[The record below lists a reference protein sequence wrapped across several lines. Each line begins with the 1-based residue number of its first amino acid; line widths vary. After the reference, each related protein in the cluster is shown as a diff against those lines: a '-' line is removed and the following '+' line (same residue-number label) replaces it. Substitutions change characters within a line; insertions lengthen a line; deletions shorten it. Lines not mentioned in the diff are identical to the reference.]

1 MDRTMI
7 KLIAI
12 ICMALNHTAHVL
24 LPADTLVYKFCM
36 WVGFFTAVTMC
47 CFLAEGFRYTH
58 DRKRYAIRLLICAVL
73 SQIPYTMALYIGN
86 LNMMFSLFLAFCI
99 LVLSKSRLPAVIRLL
114 TSLPVLLLS
123 LYADWALSAPVF
135 TLLFYRYGKR
145 GYLPAG
151 IFYICWR
158 MVNTGSLI
166 GSLIFTVPMAISGYV
181 IQYVYNG
188 KKGKDMKWFFY
199 IFYPAHLMALAV
211 CASIV

>member
-47 CFLAEGFRYTH
+47 YFLTEGFRYTH

-145 GYLPAG
+145 GYLLHMLAHG
-151 IFYICWR
+151 QYWKLDRITHIYSSDGDIRICH
-158 MVNTGSLI
+158 
-166 GSLIFTVPMAISGYV
+166 TVCI
-181 IQYVYNG
+181 
-188 KKGKDMKWFFY
+188 
-199 IFYPAHLMALAV
+199 
-211 CASIV
+211 